1 MPHNCIGERDVLEA
15 QTGTSTRITRCKV
28 SFGFISPCP
37 IRYGGGTMERTNQ
50 RQRGV
55 APVIGV
61 ILMVAMTVML
71 AAVIAGY
78 ATNLGNSIGT
88 DETRAG
94 VSIDVNGDAE
104 KIEIRVTTLGAADH
118 VNVTGDPYD
127 HYDGGGPLGSRDELR
142 ELSVGDEVTV
152 EPNDLES
159 AGRTGTV
166 AAVAVENETETKV
179 TSAEYDFG

>member
-1 MPHNCIGERDVLEA
+1 
-15 QTGTSTRITRCKV
+15 
-28 SFGFISPCP
+28 
-37 IRYGGGTMERTNQ
+37 MERTNQ

-61 ILMVAMTVML
+61 ILMVAMTVIL

-88 DETRAG
+88 DEPRAG
-94 VSIDVNGDAE
+94 VSIDVNDDVDR
-104 KIEIRVTTLGAADH
+104 IEIRVTTLGTADH

-127 HYDGGGPLGSRDELR
+127 HHDGGGPLGSRDELR
-142 ELSVGDEVTV
+142 DLAVGDEVTI
-152 EPNDLES
+152 ESNDLEP

-166 AAVAVENETETKV
+166 AAIAVNNETETMV